1 MSASLTNLT
10 QVVRHVLDDKNEIQ
24 MKHIVDNANGWCQR
38 TNNIDSLTQRALNA
52 VSEYQA
58 ALDQYHLLHAV
69 GDILS
74 DAVDLDMID
83 DMIECKL

>member
-1 MSASLTNLT
+1 MNLT
-10 QVVRHVLDDKNEIQ
+10 QVVRHVLDDKYEIQ
-24 MKHIVDNANGWCQR
+24 MKQIVDNANGWCQR

>member
-1 MSASLTNLT
+1 
-10 QVVRHVLDDKNEIQ
+10 
-24 MKHIVDNANGWCQR
+24 MKHIVDNANEWCQR

-58 ALDQYHLLHAV
+58 ALDQYHLLRAG